1 MNNFDQTT
9 GMYTNVR
16 DVGIT
21 GLWDGR
27 TYRVTLRDQQGA
39 IIRAADG
46 ELEQQDLSKTAANRE
61 AKRLAKA
68 YGVKV
73 RVY

>member
-39 IIRAADG
+39 TIRAADG

-68 YGVKV
+68 YGAKV